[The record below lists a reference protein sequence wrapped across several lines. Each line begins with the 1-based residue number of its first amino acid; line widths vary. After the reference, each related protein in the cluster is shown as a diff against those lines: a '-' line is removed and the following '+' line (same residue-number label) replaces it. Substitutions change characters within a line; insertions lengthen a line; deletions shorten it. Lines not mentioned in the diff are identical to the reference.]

1 MCIWCGRSG
10 NDVFTDS
17 VNKIV
22 WKNLMNLNFIC
33 PNARNAHN
41 ESDDEQEKNIEQL
54 KQENKDDVEMAEDV
68 QMEEQQEGNGRIK
81 SSLVEE
87 AKLQDQNMEKTKA
100 QVGC

>member
-1 MCIWCGRSG
+1 LACSDCVAAIAKEEGQTMCIWCGRSG

-54 KQENKDDVEMAEDV
+54 K
-68 QMEEQQEGNGRIK
+68 
-81 SSLVEE
+81 
-87 AKLQDQNMEKTKA
+87 
-100 QVGC
+100 